1 MKYTFLII
9 LVFALGFL
17 SCNSSSESG
26 KGQLTIGVTMLSMQ
40 NEFIVNVADEMQKKA
55 DEMGVKLIIVDAER
69 SALKQM
75 EQVESFIAQQVDA
88 IIMNPCEVEASSP
101 AVSRAL
107 AAGIPIVNVNS
118 ETNIAPTAFVGS
130 NDTESAKIAM
140 NYIIERLKGK
150 GKLVM
155 IHGFMGQAAQIQREQ
170 GAKEMLKSYP
180 EIALIAEQ
188 TGDWDRSK
196 SMDLMQN
203 WIQSYGEN
211 IDAVFAHNDEMGMG
225 AVRALENAGLK
236 DKVIVVSI
244 DAINDALQAVQ
255 NGKLDATVF
264 QNAERQGATA
274 VETAVKL
281 AKGESAEKQIL
292 IPFELVTQENVK
304 DYLK

>member
-1 MKYTFLII
+1 MTKSLLILLAFAFTF
-9 LVFALGFL
+9 V
-17 SCNSSSESG
+17 SCNSTSDNA
-26 KGQLTIGVTMLSMQ
+26 KNQMTIGVTMLSMQ

-55 DEMGVKLIIVDAER
+55 DELGVKLIIVDAER

-101 AVSRAL
+101 AVSRAI
-107 AAGIPIVNVNS
+107 AAGIPIINVNS
-118 ETNIAPTAFVGS
+118 ETNIAPNAFVGS
-130 NDTESAKIAM
+130 NDTESARIAM
-140 NYIIERLKGK
+140 NYIIERLNGK

-170 GAKEMLKSYP
+170 GAKELLKSYP
-180 EIALIAEQ
+180 EIELIAEQ

-203 WIQSYGEN
+203 WIQSYGDQ

-225 AVRALENAGLK
+225 AVKALENAGMK

-244 DAINDALQAVQ
+244 DAIKDALQSVS
-255 NGKLDATVF
+255 NGALDATVF
-264 QNAERQGATA
+264 QNAEKQGATA
-274 VETAVKL
+274 VETAIKL
-281 AKGESAEKQIL
+281 AKGEAAESQTL
-292 IPFELVTQENVK
+292 IPFELVTKENVG